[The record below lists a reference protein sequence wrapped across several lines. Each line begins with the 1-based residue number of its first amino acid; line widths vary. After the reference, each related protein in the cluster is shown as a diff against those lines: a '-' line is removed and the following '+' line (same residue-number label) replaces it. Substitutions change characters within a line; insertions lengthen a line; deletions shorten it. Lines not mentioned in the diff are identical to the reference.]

1 MVASGHRVGV
11 GDMISLSFS
20 VLLSFSIYVRDLCN
34 QKNIFRKTVQ
44 TLEAMMCQKV
54 ETFYLLMGKY
64 YGT

>member
-1 MVASGHRVGV
+1 MAASGHRVGI

-20 VLLSFSIYVRDLCN
+20 VLLSFSIYVWDLCN

-54 ETFYLLMGKY
+54 ETF
-64 YGT
+64 